1 MSSAR
6 LKSDIFSS
14 LVVFLVALPLCMG
27 IALASGGTVIQGI
40 LSGVIGGLVIGFF
53 SGSHTSVSGPAAG
66 LITIVDGAIRDL
78 GSMEVFA
85 TALFVA
91 GLMQL
96 VFGLLR
102 GGILAD
108 FIPVSVIKGMLAAIG
123 ITLILKQL
131 PHMVGYDADAFGEM
145 EFSQLDGH
153 NTFSE
158 LYYMLGSITPLAVLI
173 SLLGLAIQIAWE
185 RPSIKQSS
193 WLSILPAPLLAVV
206 IGVLVNEVAKLCDNT
221 LDVTAFSGTWA
232 IQGEHMVNVPQLLS
246 DSGSI
251 GRFWVSPDW
260 SALNRIE
267 VYQVALVLAIIA
279 SIESLLSIEA
289 GDKLDPHKRVSPP
302 NKELFAQGVGNT
314 LAGLLGAL
322 PVTAVIVRTSAN
334 ISSGAATKKSAIFH
348 AIWLLAFVVFAP
360 DLINRIPLA
369 ALASV
374 LIFVGYKLARPSLVQ
389 AQYQKGQSAFLP
401 FVITIVAILLT
412 DLLIGILIGL
422 GVGFFFVLK
431 TNYQKS
437 FTKKLDGK
445 KVHFVFGQQATFINK
460 AALKSSLNE
469 VDDHSHI
476 ELDFSQCHFV
486 DADIVD
492 IIVDFA
498 AAAKER
504 GITIQLIPGD
514 NTQLPNLA

>member
-1 MSSAR
+1 MSTAG

-27 IALASGGTVIQGI
+27 IALASGGSVIQGI

-102 GGILAD
+102 GGVLAD

-123 ITLILKQL
+123 ITLILKQM

-145 EFSQLDGH
+145 EFAQLDGH

-158 LYYMLGSITPLAVLI
+158 LYYMLGAITPLAVII
-173 SLLGLAIQIAWE
+173 SLVGLGVQILWE
-185 RPSIKQSS
+185 SPKVKQSS
-193 WLSILPAPLLAVV
+193 WLSLLPAPLLAVV
-206 IGVLVNEVAKLCDNT
+206 LGVLINEWALAWLND
-221 LDVTAFSGTWA
+221 WA
-232 IQGEHMVNVPQLLS
+232 IQGEHMVNVPHLLS
-246 DSGSI
+246 ETGSSNKL
-251 GRFWVSPDW
+251 WVSPDW
-260 SALNRIE
+260 SSFKRIE
-267 VYQVALVLAIIA
+267 VYQVALVIAVIA
-279 SIESLLSIEA
+279 SIESLLSVEA

-302 NKELFAQGVGNT
+302 NRELFAQGLGNT
-314 LAGLLGAL
+314 VAGLLGAL

-348 AIWLLAFVVFAP
+348 AIWLLAFVAFAP

-374 LIFVGYKLARPSLVQ
+374 LVFVGYKLARPSLVQ
-389 AQYQKGQSAFLP
+389 AQYQKGLSAFLP
-401 FVITIVAILLT
+401 FVITIVAILLI
-412 DLLIGILIGL
+412 DLLMGILIGL

-437 FTKKLDGK
+437 FTKEISGSD
-445 KVHFVFGQQATFINK
+445 VQFVFGQQASFINK

-469 VDDHSHI
+469 VANHSHI
-476 ELDFSQCHFV
+476 TMNFSNCHFV

-492 IIVDFA
+492 IIVDFSEG
-498 AAAKER
+498 AKER
-504 GITIQLIPGD
+504 GISIHIIPGE
-514 NTQLPNLA
+514 NTQLINLI

>member
-1 MSSAR
+1 
-6 LKSDIFSS
+6 
-14 LVVFLVALPLCMG
+14 
-27 IALASGGTVIQGI
+27 
-40 LSGVIGGLVIGFF
+40 
-53 SGSHTSVSGPAAG
+53 
-66 LITIVDGAIRDL
+66 
-78 GSMEVFA
+78 
-85 TALFVA
+85 
-91 GLMQL
+91 
-96 VFGLLR
+96 
-102 GGILAD
+102 
-108 FIPVSVIKGMLAAIG
+108 
-123 ITLILKQL
+123 
-131 PHMVGYDADAFGEM
+131 
-145 EFSQLDGH
+145 
-153 NTFSE
+153 
-158 LYYMLGSITPLAVLI
+158 
-173 SLLGLAIQIAWE
+173 
-185 RPSIKQSS
+185 
-193 WLSILPAPLLAVV
+193 
-206 IGVLVNEVAKLCDNT
+206 
-221 LDVTAFSGTWA
+221 LDVTAFSGSWA

-374 LIFVGYKLARPSLVQ
+374 LIFVGYKLARPSLIQ
-389 AQYQKGQSAFLP
+389 AQYQRGLSAFLP

-437 FTKKLDGK
+437 FTKEVDGK
-445 KVHFVFGQQATFINK
+445 NVRFVFGQQATFINK

-492 IIVDFA
+492 IVVDFA
-498 AAAKER
+498 AACKER
-504 GITIQLIPGD
+504 GISLEVQAGE
-514 NTQLPNLA
+514 NAQLPNIV

>member
-40 LSGVIGGLVIGFF
+40 LSGVIGGLVIGLF

-91 GLMQL
+91 GLIQL

-158 LYYMLGSITPLAVLI
+158 LYYMLGSITPLAVVI
-173 SLLGLAIQIAWE
+173 SLLGLAVQILWE

-206 IGVLVNEVAKLCDNT
+206 IGVLINEGAKAF
-221 LDVTAFSGTWA
+221 LDAWA

-246 DSGSI
+246 DSASI
-251 GRFWVSPDW
+251 GQFWVSPDW
-260 SALNRIE
+260 SALNRID
-267 VYQVALVLAIIA
+267 VYKVAMVMAVIA

-302 NKELFAQGVGNT
+302 NKELFAQGLGNT

-389 AQYQKGQSAFLP
+389 AQFQKGQSAFLP

-445 KVHFVFGQQATFINK
+445 KVRFEFGQQATFINK

-476 ELDFSQCHFV
+476 ELDFSHCHFV

-504 GITIQLIPGD
+504 GISIQLIPGD
-514 NTQLPNLA
+514 NKQLPKLA

>member
-40 LSGVIGGLVIGFF
+40 LSGVIGGLVIGLF

-131 PHMVGYDADAFGEM
+131 PHMVGHDADAFGEM
-145 EFSQLDGH
+145 EFSQLNGH

-158 LYYMLGSITPLAVLI
+158 LYYMLGSITPLAVVI
-173 SLLGLAIQIAWE
+173 SLLGLAIQIVWE

-206 IGVLVNEVAKLCDNT
+206 IGVLVNEGAKVLDNT
-221 LDVTAFSGTWA
+221 LDVTAFLGTWV
-232 IQGEHMVNVPQLLS
+232 IQGEHMVNVPQLLTNTS
-246 DSGSI
+246 SAQG
-251 GRFWVSPDW
+251 FLVSPDW
-260 SALNRIE
+260 SALIRFD
-267 VYQVALVLAIIA
+267 VYKLALVMAIIA

-289 GDKLDPHKRVSPP
+289 GDKLDPHKRISPP
-302 NKELFAQGVGNT
+302 NKELFAQGLGNT
-314 LAGLLGAL
+314 IAGLLGAL

-348 AIWLLAFVVFAP
+348 AIWLLAFVLFAP
-360 DLINRIPLA
+360 EWINRIPLA

-374 LIFVGYKLARPSLVQ
+374 LIFVGYKLARPGLIQ

-401 FVITIVAILLT
+401 FIITIAAILLT

-422 GVGFFFVLK
+422 GVGFFFVLR

-437 FTKKLDGK
+437 FTKEVMGSEVK
-445 KVHFVFGQQATFINK
+445 FVFSQQITFLNK
-460 AALKSSLNE
+460 AAMKASLND
-469 VDDHSHI
+469 VASHSHI
-476 ELDFSQCHFV
+476 ILDFDHCHFV

-498 AAAKER
+498 AGCKER
-504 GITIQLIPGD
+504 GISLEVQAGD
-514 NTQLPNLA
+514 NVQLLNIV

>member
-1 MSSAR
+1 MSVSS
-6 LKSDIFSS
+6 LKADVFSS

-27 IALASGGTVIQGI
+27 IALASGGTVVQGI
-40 LSGVIGGLVIGFF
+40 LSGVIGGLIIGLF
-53 SGSHTSVSGPAAG
+53 SGSQTSVSGPAAG

-102 GGILAD
+102 GGLLAD

-158 LYYMLGSITPLAVLI
+158 LYYMLDSISPLAVVI
-173 SLLGLAIQIAWE
+173 SLLGLAIHVLWE
-185 RPSIKQSS
+185 KPSIKKSS
-193 WLSILPAPLLAVV
+193 ILSLLPAPLLAVV
-206 IGVLVNEVAKLCDNT
+206 IGVLVNEGAKLCDNT
-221 LDVTAFSGTWA
+221 LDVTAFWGTWA
-232 IQGEHMVNVPQLLS
+232 IQGEHMVNVPHLFSQASSKQGFL
-246 DSGSI
+246 
-251 GRFWVSPDW
+251 VSPDW
-260 SALNRIE
+260 SALKRMD
-267 VYQVALVLAIIA
+267 VYQVAMVLAIIA

-302 NKELFAQGVGNT
+302 NKELFAQGAGNAV
-314 LAGLLGAL
+314 AGLLGAL
-322 PVTAVIVRTSAN
+322 PITAVIVRTSAN
-334 ISSGAATKKSAIFH
+334 ISSGAASKKSAIFH
-348 AIWLLAFVVFAP
+348 AIWLLAFVAFAP

-374 LIFVGYKLARPSLVQ
+374 LIFVGYKLARPSLVR
-389 AQYQKGQSAFLP
+389 AQYEKGQSAFLP

-412 DLLIGILIGL
+412 DLLIGILVGL
-422 GVGFFFVLK
+422 GVGFFFVIK
-431 TNYQKS
+431 TNYQQS
-437 FTKKLDGK
+437 FKKEVDGK
-445 KVHFVFGQQATFINK
+445 NVRFVFGQQATFINK
-460 AALKSSLNE
+460 AALKSALQE

-476 ELDFSQCHFV
+476 ELDFSHCHFV

-492 IIVDFA
+492 IIADFA

-504 GITIQLIPGD
+504 GISLHLVPGD
-514 NTQLPNLA
+514 HSQLLTIV